1 MLPTLLI
8 TRIYPIGMKE
18 FDSFHLCLS
27 SVYNHSSTRWDFMAL
42 KETEAIVIR
51 TYPLREADLLVT
63 LFTRAE
69 GKVRGVA
76 RSAKKSKRRFGGAL
90 EPMTYVRAFYEVR
103 ERQEL
108 SGWMRAKCWSLR
120 WPQKSVTRAR
130 WRWRTWLNC
139 LTSCCPIA
147 KPMTPFFA

>member
-1 MLPTLLI
+1 
-8 TRIYPIGMKE
+8 
-18 FDSFHLCLS
+18 
-27 SVYNHSSTRWDFMAL
+27 MAL
-42 KETEAIVIR
+42 KESEAIVLR

-90 EPMTYVRAFYEVR
+90 EPLTYVRAFYEDR

-108 SGWMRAKCWSLR
+108 
-120 WPQKSVTRAR
+120 AR
-130 WRWRTWLNC
+130 LDSCEVLESPLATEVVIRGPWRWRTSRSCSTNC
-139 LTSCCPIA
+139 CRTA
-147 KPMTPFFA
+147 K